1 MIIIDTNDNV
11 AAQLPFLKS
20 KGVVAIGRY
29 YSSSA
34 WKRITK
40 AEAAAISGAGLKI
53 FVVFEDSG
61 DPTLSTDRGIHD
73 AQIALGQA
81 KAIGQ
86 PAGSAIY
93 FAMEHLPNGYTH
105 AHVPGIKLYFEGV
118 RQVLGATYKI
128 GVYSD
133 GVVLDALLDAGL
145 CEFAWLSASSSF
157 EGSKDFDR
165 SNRWAL
171 AQRKVDQTWSGLS
184 VDTNDAKSEF
194 GAFVVEQAQ
203 PAAGGGAGPM
213 AAALAMAAPAGPAAP
228 AAAASGWTF
237 KVQRLREEKRE
248 GEGFKR
254 TVGTYQVY
262 HQGVA
267 VAGLSGMTVE
277 RQGPGDNTLV
287 GKREHR
293 CIAAATYPLNSHA
306 TDNYRTVGY
315 KSSGAHPRPAIEV
328 GDTDKRDGILIHP
341 ADGYGSTIGCINLAG
356 ALEDEDADIEFSD
369 SFRRVVD
376 VINDLKRFLGGVIP
390 AGDGEPLANCSLIV
404 QDPITAH
411 VAGGLHAMAAA
422 ARRGAGYGTWP
433 EASSTAMW

>member
-1 MIIIDTNDNV
+1 MIVIDTNDNV

-184 VDTNDAKSEF
+184 VDTNDAKTEF
-194 GAFVVEQAQ
+194 GAF
-203 PAAGGGAGPM
+203 AGWRRGTAGELFAHRAGPDHG
-213 AAALAMAAPAGPAAP
+213 ACR
-228 AAAASGWTF
+228 W
-237 KVQRLREEKRE
+237 R
-248 GEGFKR
+248 
-254 TVGTYQVY
+254 
-262 HQGVA
+262 
-267 VAGLSGMTVE
+267 
-277 RQGPGDNTLV
+277 
-287 GKREHR
+287 
-293 CIAAATYPLNSHA
+293 
-306 TDNYRTVGY
+306 
-315 KSSGAHPRPAIEV
+315 SSC
-328 GDTDKRDGILIHP
+328 DG
-341 ADGYGSTIGCINLAG
+341 
-356 ALEDEDADIEFSD
+356 
-369 SFRRVVD
+369 RR
-376 VINDLKRFLGGVIP
+376 
-390 AGDGEPLANCSLIV
+390 S
-404 QDPITAH
+404 
-411 VAGGLHAMAAA
+411 
-422 ARRGAGYGTWP
+422 RRGAGYGRGRSHHRLRCGD
-433 EASSTAMW
+433 SSGPRGHPRQRDRWRRAAR